1 MPTFTT
7 YREAS
12 KDEMGR
18 EIDRCHKVIA
28 ELEARAEAAEAERDR
43 WHRIAMAAGVIT
55 CSDGGLIY
63 SHEDRAKKAE
73 ARIAELEA
81 RLARVPSREAMARVV
96 DAAARL
102 VSFIDNE
109 GPPAREWEAISE
121 TTGELAVAIAA
132 MQDTAQL
139 ACVPDRADGSQ
150 PLPYDRDTLG
160 RFVREAWVRWAK
172 TQPDPKPSWLAPYD
186 DLSEPDKEADRQ
198 IGEAVARWTLI
209 GDAASSAQLA
219 RVPSREEVA
228 RAIHDA
234 QWPGIRLRKEHRE
247 KYLAYADA
255 VLALFAKQETKP

>member
-1 MPTFTT
+1 MPTFTSS
-7 YREAS
+7 REAS
-12 KDEMGR
+12 KDEMAR

-28 ELEARAEAAEAERDR
+28 DLEARAEAAEERAR
-43 WHRIAMAAGVIT
+43 VANGAVVNFEIAHAQPGRRIA
-55 CSDGGLIY
+55 D
-63 SHEDRAKKAE
+63 
-73 ARIAELEA
+73 LEA
-81 RLARVPSREAMARVV
+81 RLARVLEDEAEHFIQAAIDRAPEPLRRLGEWLSKVLDEDQWATAERMLLGAATQPARVPSRE
-96 DAAARL
+96 
-102 VSFIDNE
+102 
-109 GPPAREWEAISE
+109 
-121 TTGELAVAIAA
+121 
-132 MQDTAQL
+132 
-139 ACVPDRADGSQ
+139 DGSR
-150 PLPYDRDTLG
+150 PLPYDRETLG
-160 RFVREAWVRWAK
+160 RFVREAWVRWAQ
-172 TQPDPKPSWLAPYD
+172 TQPNPKPSWLAPYD